1 MIIIHASIEKFIK
14 EILVEKGINGIKGRV
29 VAKKSHGHELND
41 VVGVNEF
48 LGIYHEKRPN
58 YSS

>member
-29 VAKKSHGHELND
+29 VAKKSHGMN
-41 VVGVNEF
+41 
-48 LGIYHEKRPN
+48 
-58 YSS
+58 